1 MKNNNTISDDFT
13 IFPWDKNFET
23 GIATIDEQHK
33 VLVQILNK
41 LAAHLANLSDVVELN
56 EVFLELA
63 DYADYHFKTE
73 EGIWNQYFKDDEWFI
88 KHTHT
93 HSSFIDD
100 VLKMKENEEDKDFDE
115 VIYDIV
121 LYLSKWLAY
130 HILDTDKRMAK
141 VVLAL
146 DKGMSLQEAK
156 DYAIADMSGS
166 MQTLIETVLKMYSD
180 ISTRTL
186 DLMREKSLRLKAEKQ
201 LKISEDRWKFILESN
216 NENIWDWDI
225 KQDIIQ
231 TSEQDIDAILNKEL
245 SQFGHDVTIHPE
257 DFAKTKQEFLDHLN
271 GETEF
276 YSSRYRILNQEGG
289 WSWILSRAKIVSRD
303 ENNKALRVVGT
314 NSDIT
319 QREVASIIYEN
330 TSQAMFISDVHNN
343 IISVNPAFTTITGF
357 SKRDVIGK
365 NPRVLASGVMGESF
379 YKDMWVSLKKEAYW
393 SGEISNR
400 RKNGDSFIEELSI
413 TAVKNK
419 KGEIDHYFALFVDIT
434 EKKKAE
440 EIIKKHAHFDALTKL
455 ANRHTF
461 NTYLS
466 QEIMRSKRTK
476 ETFAVLFIDL
486 DHFKDV
492 NDSFGHTMGDRILL
506 EAATRIKQE
515 IRDSDILSRF
525 GGDEFTIILAN
536 IKEISSVERVSNN
549 IIQSMKKPFFLDNS
563 KVYLSASIGI
573 TLYPQD
579 ADDTITLIKNADQA
593 MYKAKNSGRSC
604 FQYFTQNMQEKAK
617 IRQELLSDLHN
628 AIELKQLEMYYQP
641 IIDLKNQKILKAEAL
656 IRWNHPQK
664 GIIYPDDFISLAE
677 QSGLI
682 VEIGNWIFKKSAS
695 QTEVWKK
702 KYKIDFKISINKS
715 PIQFKSTHQISSWLE
730 YLKDINLD
738 TKNIII
744 EITESL
750 LMGYNSLI
758 EDKLLLLRDAGIE
771 VSLDDFGTGYSSLS
785 YLKRFHIDYI
795 KIDKSFVDNL
805 VTSQQDKILC
815 EAMIVMAHKLDI
827 KVIAEGIE
835 REEQLDIL
843 KNMGCDYGQGYIY
856 SKALQAEDFE
866 KTFLEL

>member
-1 MKNNNTISDDFT
+1 MNKSNDEHFT
-13 IFPWDKNFET
+13 IFPWDNNFET
-23 GIATIDEQHK
+23 GIATIDEQHQ
-33 VLVQILNK
+33 VLVEILNK
-41 LAAHLANLSDVVELN
+41 LAAHLANLSDIVELN

-73 EGIWNQYFKDDEWFI
+73 EGIWSQYFKDDEWFI

-100 VLKMKENEEDKDFDE
+100 VLKMKENEENKDFDE

-141 VVLAL
+141 VVLSL
-146 DKGMSLQEAK
+146 TKGMSLQDAK
-156 DYAIADMSGS
+156 EYAVADMSGS

-225 KQDIIQ
+225 QQDTVQ
-231 TSEQDIDAILNKEL
+231 TSQQNVDAILNKEL
-245 SQFGHDVTIHPE
+245 SLFGHDATIHPD
-257 DFAKTKQEFLDHLN
+257 DFEKTKQEFLEHLN

-276 YSSRYRILNQEGG
+276 YSSRYRILNKEGG

-303 ENNKALRVVGT
+303 ENNRALRVVGT

-330 TSQAMFISDVHNN
+330 TSQAMFISDVQNN
-343 IISVNPAFTTITGF
+343 IISVNPAFVVITGY
-357 SKRDVIGK
+357 SKKDVIGK
-365 NPRVLASGVMGESF
+365 NPRLLSSGNMEKKF
-379 YKDMWVSLKKEAYW
+379 YDEMWRSLKKHSYW
-393 SGEISNR
+393 SGEISNK
-400 RKNGDSFIEELSI
+400 RKNGEAFIEQLNI

-419 KGEIDHYFALFVDIT
+419 KGEIDHYFALFIDIT

-461 NTYLS
+461 NTHLS
-466 QEIMRSKRTK
+466 QEIIRAKRTK
-476 ETFAVLFIDL
+476 ESFAVLFIDL

-492 NDSFGHTMGDRILL
+492 NDSFGHTMGDKVLL
-506 EAATRIKQE
+506 EAAMRIKQE

-525 GGDEFTIILAN
+525 GGDEFTLILPD
-536 IKEISSVERVSNN
+536 IKEISSLERVSND
-549 IIQSMKKPFFLDNS
+549 IIKSMEKPFFLDNS

-579 ADDTITLIKNADQA
+579 AEDSITLLKNADQA

-628 AIELKQLEMYYQP
+628 AIELKQLEIYYQP
-641 IIDLKNQKILKAEAL
+641 IIDLKNREILKAEAL

-664 GIIYPDDFISLAE
+664 GIIYPDEFISLAE

-682 VEIGNWIFKKSAS
+682 VDIGNWIFKESAY

-715 PIQFKSTHQISSWLE
+715 PIQFKSTHQISSWLK
-730 YLKDINLD
+730 YLDEIKLNAN
-738 TKNIII
+738 NIII

-750 LMGYNSLI
+750 LMDYNSLI
-758 EDKLLLLRDAGIE
+758 ENKLLEFRDSGIE

-805 VTSQQDKILC
+805 AVSQQDKILC

-835 REEQLDIL
+835 TQEQLNIL
-843 KNMGCDYGQGYIY
+843 KNMECDYTQGYIY
-856 SKALQAEDFE
+856 SKALQADDFE
-866 KTFLEL
+866 KTFLGL